1 MKEGGYMAQFQNPG
15 TFFVG
20 GTLVPAE
27 QKFLKCLLASAVKNG
42 YNKFIEPCA
51 GTFAMSH
58 LAVQAGFKPSQIEA
72 SDVSMMT
79 SVMGYAIQEKPLD
92 DLEIKAKGFN
102 GEELKEPETVLYAQ
116 LYLRTVK
123 NAGKEYF
130 YNMLADLQYRKDEH
144 IKNIKEQMER
154 AHSILHGISYK
165 ILDMWKHIEE
175 VIDDPDA
182 VIIAN
187 PPTYMAGYEKFYDT
201 SGNMTW
207 KEPIYEM
214 FDPGKDYARL
224 MDMVK
229 DAKCLVLCY
238 QESAPGKTAAEAVF
252 ARYGVRSGI
261 NAYIISNRPEEAVK
275 LANGKK
281 ISRPAES
288 ILSCLKCPMLPRDY
302 RITIKTKI
310 QLCQIERA
318 EAQYYR
324 QLWTHNF
331 VGSSAP
337 VNIAVLLD
345 GYITG
350 VFGID
355 KSALTMG
362 AFGTQVSDAI
372 FLMYGMTVPHKSYR
386 LGRLLTMLAQNKDF
400 ICKLCNNLEK
410 EKAGHL
416 KTVQMTRYP
425 EAKEMRGIMKLTKR
439 IPDAKMG
446 FRLTYE
452 SELKERTEEQTLA
465 EWLRR
470 EEKWQKERAKAKS
483 IMSK

>member
-1 MKEGGYMAQFQNPG
+1 MPQFQNPG
-15 TFFVG
+15 AFFIG

-27 QKFLKCLLASAVKNG
+27 QKFLKGLLESAVKSG
-42 YNKFIEPCA
+42 YTKFVEPCA

-58 LAVQAGFKPSQIEA
+58 LAVQSGFKPEQVEA

-79 SVMGYAIQEKPLD
+79 SVVGYAITGESMEALKIEAQ
-92 DLEIKAKGFN
+92 GFSE
-102 GEELKEPETVLYAQ
+102 EELKDPATVLYAQ

-130 YNMLADLQYRKDEH
+130 YNMLVDLQYRRDEH
-144 IKNIKEQMER
+144 IKMIADQIKR
-154 AHSILHGISYK
+154 VHDILCGLNYRP
-165 ILDMWKHIEE
+165 LDMWDHIKE
-175 VIDDPDA
+175 VLDNPEA
-182 VIIAN
+182 VVIAN
-187 PPTYMAGYEKFYDT
+187 PPTYLAGYEKFYDT
-201 SGNMTW
+201 GGKMTW
-207 KEPIYEM
+207 KEPPYEL
-214 FDPGKDYARL
+214 FDPETGYKEL
-224 MDMVK
+224 FELCK

-238 QESAPGKTAAEAVF
+238 QESKPGETAAEPIF
-252 ARYGVRSGI
+252 ARYGVRAGVNS
-261 NAYIISNRPEEAVK
+261 YIISNRPEEATA

-281 ISRPAES
+281 IARPGES
-288 ILSCLKCPMLPRDY
+288 KLNALECSMLPRDY
-302 RITIKTKI
+302 EITEKTKV

-337 VNIAVLLD
+337 VNIAVLID
-345 GYITG
+345 GKIAG
-350 VFGID
+350 VFGVD

-362 AFGTQVSDAI
+362 AFGTQVSDAL
-372 FLMYGMTVPHKSYR
+372 FLMYGMTVPHKKYR
-386 LGRLLTMLAQNKDF
+386 LGRLLTMLAQNKCF
-400 ICKLCNNLEK
+400 VYKICTDLEK
-410 EKAGHL
+410 EKVGHL
-416 KTVQMTRYP
+416 KTVQMTKYP
-425 EAKEMRGIMKLTKR
+425 EAKEMRGVMKLTKR

-452 SELKERTEEQTLA
+452 SELKDRTEKQTLA

-483 IMSK
+483 AMSK